1 MDVYYRVKHKLQAP
15 TLDFTFVK
23 CPACGADGQAYV
35 HVITK
40 ISQLDRLPNLN
51 VLGAFFSFLFFSFF
65 FFFFLQK
72 TEIEAPIQ

>member
-51 VLGAFFSFLFFSFF
+51 VLGAFFSFLFFSFL